1 MFSTQRIRI
10 ISSDTQSFGSLRVDK
25 KSPTPYSDATKV
37 KEMHEKSDFFVKNI
51 KIHILKCVC
60 AYIMSVD
67 VPSLG
72 FIDIAPIIICIVG
85 T

>member
-37 KEMHEKSDFFVKNI
+37 KEIYEKVIFVRNK

-72 FIDIAPIIICIVG
+72 FIDIALL
-85 T
+85 

>member
-37 KEMHEKSDFFVKNI
+37 KEIHEKVIFFFDTYFEV
-51 KIHILKCVC
+51 CVC
-60 AYIMSVD
+60 VYYERRR
-67 VPSLG
+67 
-72 FIDIAPIIICIVG
+72 

>member
-37 KEMHEKSDFFVKNI
+37 KEYIKKVIFV
-51 KIHILKCVC
+51 L
-60 AYIMSVD
+60 
-67 VPSLG
+67 
-72 FIDIAPIIICIVG
+72 
-85 T
+85 